1 MSQRSAPS
9 QGHPCWAEIDLR
21 AVRQN
26 FRALQK
32 LSQQQFIPS
41 AKKEAR
47 SAVSRGAPLLSPV
60 IKSEAYGHGMLEVA
74 RTLAKSP
81 IGYLCVSD
89 TTEGI
94 ELRKAGIRRPILLFE
109 STLLEDARQ
118 IVAHRL
124 TPTVCTLAMAA
135 ELNRIAAQQRR
146 KADIHIKVD
155 TGMGRLGVPQD
166 KAMAFIRR
174 VMTMKNLSIRG
185 IYTHFPLADCDPSF
199 TRSQMEYLTTLI
211 SSLDKHTTVPFVHAA
226 NSMGLAGYKTDV
238 LNLARPGIMLYGLY
252 PYPKLRTL
260 ISLKPAM
267 SVKARILFVKFI
279 PKGTGI
285 SYGHTYKARRLM
297 KVATIPIGYS
307 DGYHR
312 RLSNKAS
319 ILVNGRRC
327 PVVGNV
333 TMDQIMVDV
342 SKVKNVR
349 PGQTVTILGRERN
362 EEISADELARH
373 IGTIHYEVVCSLGRQ
388 LPRVYRP

>member
-1 MSQRSAPS
+1 MSKRSAS
-9 QGHPCWAEIDLR
+9 SCGHPCWAQIDLQ

-41 AKKEAR
+41 GKGEKRA
-47 SAVSRGAPLLSPV
+47 SVSPNTPLLSPV
-60 IKSEAYGHGMLEVA
+60 IKSEAYGHGMREVA
-74 RTLAKSP
+74 RALAKFP
-81 IGYLCVSD
+81 IGYFCVSD
-89 TTEGI
+89 TSEGV

-109 STLLEDARQ
+109 TTLPEDAPD

-135 ELNRIAAQQRR
+135 ALNQLAGRDRR
-146 KADIHIKVD
+146 KTDIHIKVD
-155 TGMGRLGVPQD
+155 TGMGRLGVPQNE
-166 KAMAFIRR
+166 AMDFVTH
-174 VMTMKNLSIRG
+174 VMKMKNLSIRG

-199 TRSQMEYLTTLI
+199 TRSQMQYITALMALLEN
-211 SSLDKHTTVPFVHAA
+211 HTTVPFVHAA
-226 NSMGLAGYKTDV
+226 NSMGLAGYKTDL

-252 PYPKLRTL
+252 PHPKLRTL

-267 SVKARILFVKFI
+267 SIKARILFVKFI
-279 PKGTGI
+279 QKGTGI
-285 SYGHTYKARRLM
+285 SYGHTYKAKRLM

-319 ILVNGRRC
+319 ILVNGQRC

-342 SKVKNVR
+342 SKVKNVKA
-349 PGQTVTILGRERN
+349 GQTVTILGRERN

-388 LPRVYRP
+388 LPRTYRH